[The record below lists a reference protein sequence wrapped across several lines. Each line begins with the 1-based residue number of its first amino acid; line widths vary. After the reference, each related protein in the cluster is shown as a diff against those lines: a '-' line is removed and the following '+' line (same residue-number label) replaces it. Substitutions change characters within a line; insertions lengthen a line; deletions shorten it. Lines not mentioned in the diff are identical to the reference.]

1 MNAVVPAPSSPP
13 PSPARRAADPAAGP
27 RATSLTA
34 PAGAVDAGVGDL
46 EVVVPDLG
54 STVRWSRHG
63 YPTPLARWHHHP
75 EIEFHLI
82 VASHGQ
88 MMAGDRTLDFAPGQV
103 TLMGPHLPHNWLSDL
118 APGESLEQR
127 DVVCQVLPERLA
139 GAARALPELADFEVL
154 VNRSRRGIVLSGT
167 AAADAA
173 ELLVAMGRRRGLG
186 RLGCLLA
193 LADVFLGAPEE
204 QWAQIVSEGYVP
216 SLDDATARR
225 VNEVL
230 AYIEDNLDGELSVG
244 EAAARLA
251 MSPSAFSRFFHTTA
265 GITFSALVR
274 RRRIARACHLLRRTD
289 LPVARIAGLSGYV
302 NLANFN
308 RRFRDETGTTP
319 TGYRRRKRAA
329 LDGAAPA

>member
-1 MNAVVPAPSSPP
+1 M
-13 PSPARRAADPAAGP
+13 
-27 RATSLTA
+27 
-34 PAGAVDAGVGDL
+34 
-46 EVVVPDLG
+46 
-54 STVRWSRHG
+54 
-63 YPTPLARWHHHP
+63 
-75 EIEFHLI
+75 
-82 VASHGQ
+82 
-88 MMAGDRTLDFAPGQV
+88 
-103 TLMGPHLPHNWLSDL
+103 
-118 APGESLEQR
+118 
-127 DVVCQVLPERLA
+127 VCQVLPERLA
-139 GAARALPELADFEVL
+139 GAARALPELADFGAL
-154 VNRSRRGIVLSGT
+154 VDRSRRGIVLSGA

-173 ELLVAMGRRRGLG
+173 EMLVAMGRRRGLG
-186 RLGCLLA
+186 RLGSLLA
-193 LADVFLGAPEE
+193 LADVFLSAPEG
-204 QWAQIVSEGYVP
+204 QWAPVVSEGYVP

-230 AYIEDNLDGELSVG
+230 AYIEDNLDGELSVR

-319 TGYRRRKRAA
+319 TGYRRLVRAA
-329 LDGAAPA
+329 PGGAGVPSVPRS